1 MAHADLDADTI
12 NAVLEEG
19 GKFAAEVLLPINH
32 SGDRE
37 GCTLDPATHEVRT
50 PKGFKQAYARYVE
63 GGWPALSTDPAFGGQ
78 GLPHLV
84 NQCLFEMFN
93 SSNQSWTM
101 YPGLS
106 HGAYECL
113 HVHGTPQQKTTY
125 LPKLSSGVWTG
136 TMFFHFFGEKIE
148 GNIPA

>member
-1 MAHADLDADTI
+1 MAHYTPPLRDMQFVMYELLDAVPQLQEIPAYADLDAATI

-37 GCTLDPATHEVRT
+37 GCTLDKVSHAVAT
-50 PKGFKQAYARYVE
+50 PKGFKGAYAKYVD

-84 NQCLFEMFN
+84 NQCF
-93 SSNQSWTM
+93 
-101 YPGLS
+101 Y
-106 HGAYECL
+106 
-113 HVHGTPQQKTTY
+113 
-125 LPKLSSGVWTG
+125 
-136 TMFFHFFGEKIE
+136 
-148 GNIPA
+148 